1 MTIELIA
8 ATAFGLESVVRR
20 ELSEL
25 GIEATIGDPGRVE
38 FRGDWQTV
46 ARANVWLRTADR
58 ILVLIKRFD
67 AGDFDA
73 LFETT
78 GAIDWG
84 RWIAADGNVH
94 VTGRSIK
101 SQLTSVPAVQR
112 SVKKAVSL
120 ALMRDHAVGELPET
134 GAKYKVDV
142 SLLGDVATITLDTTG
157 PSLHRR
163 GYRLH
168 HSSASLKETMAAALV
183 LLSVWKPG
191 RPLIDPFCGA
201 GTIIIEAAMIAG
213 GIPPGR
219 DREFAF
225 EAWETMDEADVA
237 ACRQARG
244 SATDRA
250 LGGPGDGDDMIRLI
264 GRDIDERALRA
275 ARQNARRAGVGDAV
289 HFELGDVADLQ
300 NSRRFGSIITNPPY
314 GQWIGGA
321 PWQLDELYRSLPEV
335 FRRLP
340 TWSHHVLTAY
350 PDFEATLGRNA
361 DRRRK
366 LYNGRIEC
374 TYFHFLGP
382 KPVRQQRGDDDTAIT
397 LQHAKGAPAFGA
409 AKDDPEIAEHTE
421 RFAARLRNQAKHLR
435 KFPKRGI
442 TCFRLYERD
451 VPEIPLVVDRYEDHL
466 HVVEFERP
474 HDRDPATHA
483 DWLDAMAATAAEVL
497 EIDPKN
503 VHLKRRGRQ
512 RGTDQ
517 HAKIAE
523 TGRRIVINEG
533 GLKFLV
539 NLEDYADT
547 GLFLDHRTTRAIVGK
562 QATGKRFLNLFS
574 YTGSFSVY
582 AAAGG
587 AASTTSVDLNG
598 NYLDWAADN
607 LRLNGIDMDHQRG
620 VVADVPAW
628 VAEHPPG
635 NHYDLAVV
643 DPPTFSNSKR
653 TPGDWDVQRDAVR
666 LLCDVMRLMS
676 PAGVVYFSN
685 NYRQFR
691 FAEDELMTVCPGVA
705 IREITKQT
713 LPQEYRNRR
722 IHRCWRI
729 SWPS

>member
-1 MTIELIA
+1 MTFHLIA

-20 ELSEL
+20 ELTDL

-38 FRGDWQTV
+38 FTGDWQTV
-46 ARANVWLRTADR
+46 ALANVWLRTADR
-58 ILVLIKRFD
+58 VLVRIDRFD
-67 AGDFDA
+67 APDFDA
-73 LFETT
+73 LFNTV

-84 RWIAADGNVH
+84 RWIPADGNVH

-120 ALMRDHAVGELPET
+120 ALMRDHNVSELPET
-134 GAKYKVDV
+134 GAKTKVDV
-142 SLLGDVATITLDTTG
+142 SLLNNVATITLDTTG

-168 HSSASLKETMAAALV
+168 QSSASLKETMAAALV
-183 LLSVWKPG
+183 QLSVWQPG

-201 GTIIIEAAMIAG
+201 GTIVIEAAMIAR
-213 GIPPGR
+213 GIAPGR
-219 DREFAF
+219 NREFAF
-225 EAWETMDEADVA
+225 EAWGVLDPTTVA
-237 ACRQARG
+237 ACRQGRR
-244 SATDRA
+244 RA
-250 LGGPGDGDDMIRLI
+250 EDQTLGGLGDGEVRLI
-264 GRDIDERALRA
+264 GRDTDERALRA
-275 ARQNARRAGVGDAV
+275 ARENAARAGVEDLV
-289 HFELGDVADLQ
+289 HFEPGDVRELT

-314 GQWIGGA
+314 GQWIGGT
-321 PWQLDELYRSLPEV
+321 PWELDELYRSLPEV

-374 TYFHFLGP
+374 TYFQFLGP
-382 KPVRQQRGDDDTAIT
+382 KPVAERRGRGDDAAV
-397 LQHAKGAPAFGA
+397 LEHAAGNPAFGA
-409 AKDDPEIAEHTE
+409 AKDDPVIAEHAE

-435 KFPKRGI
+435 RFPGRGI

-466 HVVEFERP
+466 HIVEFERP
-474 HDRDPATHA
+474 HDRDPARHA
-483 DWLDAMAATAAEVL
+483 DWLDAMAGTAGEVL
-497 EIDPKN
+497 EIPAKN

-517 HAKIAE
+517 HAKVAD
-523 TGRRIVINEG
+523 TGRRIIVDEG
-533 GLKFLV
+533 GLKFWV
-539 NLEDYADT
+539 NLDDYADT
-547 GLFLDHRTTRAIVGK
+547 GLFADHRNTRAMVGK

-574 YTGSFSVY
+574 YTGSFTVY
-582 AAAGG
+582 AAAAG

-607 LRLNGIDMDHQRG
+607 LRLNGIDLRDHRG

-628 VAEHPPG
+628 VAEHPAG

-653 TPGDWDVQRDAVR
+653 TTADWDVQRDAVR
-666 LLCDVMRLMS
+666 LLSDVMRLMS
-676 PAGVVYFSN
+676 PGGVVYFSN
-685 NYRQFR
+685 NYRQFK
-691 FAEDELMTVCPGVA
+691 FAEEELLTVCPGISV
-705 IREITKQT
+705 REITKQT
-713 LPQEYRNRR
+713 LPEEYRNRR

-729 SWPS
+729 VRGDQ